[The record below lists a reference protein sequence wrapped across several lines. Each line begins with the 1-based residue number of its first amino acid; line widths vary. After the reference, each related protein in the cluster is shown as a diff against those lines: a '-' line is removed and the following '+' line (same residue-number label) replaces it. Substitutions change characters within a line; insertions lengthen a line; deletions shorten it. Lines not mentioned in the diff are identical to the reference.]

1 MTTGFKATLY
11 IVLSLALAAQGSAVG
26 ATPMQ
31 KVLSLLK
38 DLSSK
43 LAAEGAQEAAQY
55 DRYACFCKQQADEK
69 QYAMEK
75 SDKKIAYLKAEIDEL
90 ETAKKSLE
98 NDMIDLSE
106 EIHESSEKI
115 KEKTKA
121 REAQHAS
128 YIETDNDISQAID
141 SCERAIEAVK
151 NAKSNLKGA
160 KLNLAEV
167 TGLLQI
173 VQKQPVLSEAP
184 TSTAFLSKIDDKGAP
199 KFQYQSNDILAT
211 IDDLL
216 ATFKSQKASTDAD
229 EANAK
234 SAFDRSTLAL
244 ATENR
249 FSEKERAEKEAI
261 AEGKTDELHEAA
273 GFRQD
278 EETDRQADWEFTQKL
293 SEECQTK
300 AELFDQNSKL
310 RADELKTLADASREL
325 RKNAVPNDSATR
337 MRVEG
342 TTQADEVMNRELD
355 LQKPMSGIQTLQTLK
370 PGKVSLSEPVTLVQ
384 INKVQQRTSNGEEA
398 AQRAH
403 SFLVDAAERTDSSA
417 LSAIA
422 VRVGV
427 STAMGAD
434 HYVKVRGLIKDLL
447 QKLEADAHAEADQ
460 KTTCDMG
467 IKKATS
473 ERDTANAQIEEFTAK
488 RTILKSQKIGDLTD
502 DNLMMTEQIAE
513 LKKAQLEATELA
525 EEMEHDLRKQRAMC
539 EAGVES
545 VQTALTILEGF
556 YSAQP
561 KLLQTGRFTPADASR
576 DGNTVADLAPDTFDS
591 SYHGAK
597 DESSGIIGILE
608 VVLADFE
615 RSQAQS
621 VSDMEEE
628 VAARQKFEAETE
640 ADVKQKGESIDKNDA
655 AITEFNGQLLE
666 TEASL
671 KEANALLASAKK
683 QLVGWEAM
691 CVKGEETWEERVAA
705 KKEEIA
711 ALNEAMRILEDWQ
724 PSL

>member
-1 MTTGFKATLY
+1 
-11 IVLSLALAAQGSAVG
+11 
-26 ATPMQ
+26 
-31 KVLSLLK
+31 
-38 DLSSK
+38 
-43 LAAEGAQEAAQY
+43 
-55 DRYACFCKQQADEK
+55 
-69 QYAMEK
+69 
-75 SDKKIAYLKAEIDEL
+75 
-90 ETAKKSLE
+90 
-98 NDMIDLSE
+98 
-106 EIHESSEKI
+106 
-115 KEKTKA
+115 
-121 REAQHAS
+121 
-128 YIETDNDISQAID
+128 
-141 SCERAIEAVK
+141 
-151 NAKSNLKGA
+151 
-160 KLNLAEV
+160 
-167 TGLLQI
+167 
-173 VQKQPVLSEAP
+173 VLSEAP
-184 TSTAFLSKIDDKGAP
+184 TSTAFLSKFDEKGAP

-278 EETDRQADWEFTQKL
+278 EEADRQADWEFTQKL
-293 SEECQTK
+293 SEECNEK
-300 AELFDQNSKL
+300 AELFDHNSKL

-403 SFLVDAAERTDSSA
+403 SFLVDAAERTESSA

-447 QKLEADAHAEADQ
+447 QKLEDDAHSEADQ

-615 RSQAQS
+615 RSRSQS
-621 VSDMEEE
+621 ISDMEEE
-628 VAARQKFEAETE
+628 VAGRQKFETETA
-640 ADVKQKGESIDKNDA
+640 ADVKQKDESIDKNDA

-671 KEANALLASAKK
+671 KEANALKASALK

-691 CVKGEETWEERVAA
+691 CVKGEETWEERVQAR
-705 KKEEIA
+705 KEEIA